1 MPEVCNLIG
10 SRPHRR
16 DKYGGRGGNATEG
29 RVERPHRP
37 LTPVAH
43 QRPREPR
50 VTASSKGLM
59 CPGDLA
65 AWTPTQ
71 REPSEVI
78 AASVLSVLFCG
89 WMWNNDRVFHSLL
102 AGAFVAVPFIV
113 WLAYARR
120 SRKRR
125 QTSPQWNTGRTD
137 LPPRARQCRRPGD
150 HLKGLFQQKY
160 ECTYQNTTLE
170 GTCKFAISGLIHYY
184 SRANPSTK
192 PRSNREVS

>member
-1 MPEVCNLIG
+1 VDTNTK
-10 SRPHRR
+10 R
-16 DKYGGRGGNATEG
+16 A
-29 RVERPHRP
+29 
-37 LTPVAH
+37 
-43 QRPREPR
+43 
-50 VTASSKGLM
+50 
-59 CPGDLA
+59 
-65 AWTPTQ
+65 
-71 REPSEVI
+71 SEVI

-160 ECTYQNTTLE
+160 ECSYQNTTLE
-170 GTCKFAISGLIHYY
+170 GTCKSAISGLIHYY

-192 PRSNREVS
+192 PRSNRDAGRLGRCCRNGPPYFHACVFGSGRHVIWPLATAGAVVCCP